1 MSHAVWVALCAAGLV
16 VQTSLLLVIPLDIHL
31 IVFVFFAT
39 LCSYNFHYLLGNV
52 FGGHKLSLR
61 LFYSFPTTIF
71 FLLAGGL
78 GVLLSFTTSHIRLQT
93 VVVAFILTILYS
105 LPLLPFRQL
114 AVLRKAGFVK
124 TVLLAF
130 TWMFVTAYLPMSQH
144 DLQFTILGSLLLIK
158 RFFFMLMLCIVF
170 DNRDA
175 AVDKIRGLSSLATDL
190 SPAAMKWLIYGL
202 FVLLFLL
209 NFLLG
214 NYGISLKQRIALQL
228 ASISTLVVYF
238 YSTEKQDY
246 FFYYFLV
253 DGMMFLSAVLVT
265 LASI

>member
-1 MSHAVWVALCAAGLV
+1 
-16 VQTSLLLVIPLDIHL
+16 
-31 IVFVFFAT
+31 VFFAA

-52 FGGHKLSLR
+52 FGGHRFSLR
-61 LFYSFPTTIF
+61 ILYNFPTTIF

-78 GVLLSFTTSHIRLQT
+78 GISLLFSTSHIRLQN
-93 VVVAFILTILYS
+93 VAVGFILTFLYS
-105 LPLLPFRQL
+105 LPLLPIRQL

-130 TWMFVTAYLPMSQH
+130 TWMFVTAYLPMSQF
-144 DLQFTILGSLLLIK
+144 DVQFTVLGCLLLIK
-158 RFFFMLMLCIVF
+158 RFLFMLMLCILF

-190 SPAAMKWLIYGL
+190 SPAVMKRLIYIL
-202 FVLLFLL
+202 FGLLFLL

-214 NYGISLKQRIALQL
+214 QYGITLKQRIALQL
-228 ASISTLVVYF
+228 ASISTLIVYF
-238 YSTEKQDY
+238 YSTKKQDY
-246 FFYYFLV
+246 FFYYFVV
-253 DGMMFLSAVLVT
+253 DGMMFLSALLVT